1 MENTAIQS
9 TKHSQR
15 RKLNQ
20 ANPIFH
26 QKNKNKMNAKNTLI
40 NNNSLKILNRSL
52 KADQMGEWV
61 GSSPCFVGFA
71 LLNL

>member
-1 MENTAIQS
+1 
-9 TKHSQR
+9 
-15 RKLNQ
+15 
-20 ANPIFH
+20 
-26 QKNKNKMNAKNTLI
+26 MNAKNTLI

>member
-26 QKNKNKMNAKNTLI
+26 QKNKNKMNTKNTLI

-52 KADQMGEWV
+52 KADQMSEWV
-61 GSSPCFVGFA
+61 GSSRCFVGFA